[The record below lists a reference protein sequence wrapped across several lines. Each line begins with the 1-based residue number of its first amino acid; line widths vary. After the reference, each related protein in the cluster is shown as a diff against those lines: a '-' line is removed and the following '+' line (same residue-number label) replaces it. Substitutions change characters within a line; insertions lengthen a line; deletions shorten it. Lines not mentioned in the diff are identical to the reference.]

1 VSRYQHCTSDFS
13 LPQGKIAVSI
23 AMILRNSI
31 RTFFKIR
38 AQRELPPPGEK
49 PPVGSNIVFERVRIR
64 LKYPITDEQWK
75 WFTDHGW
82 RTVDMRTDRRRYSLV
97 PDKGLVRLLAAEG
110 LQREVMHKKLLN
122 LMSDEARAQRRAEKA
137 AREAEMSLMR
147 TTTFDI

>member
-1 VSRYQHCTSDFS
+1 
-13 LPQGKIAVSI
+13 
-23 AMILRNSI
+23 MILRNSI

-38 AQRELPPPGEK
+38 AERALPPAGEK
-49 PPVGSNIVFERVRIR
+49 PQVGSNIVLERVRIR

-75 WFTDHGW
+75 WFSDHGW

-110 LQREVMHKKLLN
+110 LQREVLHKKLLN

-137 AREAEMSLMR
+137 AREAEMPLMR
-147 TTTFDI
+147 NTSFDV